1 MIMGLDRLNAVVK
14 ELCAT
19 NKTNDKIVILSKYA
33 DDKEI
38 CKYFNYAYNPFYT
51 YGVTSKNLIKNN
63 NLSELEFFNNFFELL
78 DLLRTRKVT
87 GNKAISLVNGYINQN
102 YIYEDLLYKF
112 FDRNLEIGMGVTQIN
127 KALNN
132 VIPVFDVALA
142 GIFEESKKEKYKLED
157 YCIQH
162 KLNGLRLVVIITHDK
177 QSNTTSVKSYS
188 RKGKEFTTCKRI
200 EDELLAY
207 YNKSKYFG
215 QDLVF
220 DGEVCIID
228 ELGKEDWNRA
238 VSEAKK
244 KNYTMEH
251 PRYTIFDF
259 LTLEEFSGQKISR
272 DYTFRRDN
280 LFRNFF
286 GLNHPE
292 FQYLSIIFATPYTES
307 RFNRLMKE
315 YVETDKW
322 EGLILRKMNVPY
334 KAGRGTD
341 LLKVK
346 LFKDAEYIVTDVVYT
361 EKPMLNKDGKMEMTK
376 CVGALT
382 FNLENGNECKVGTGI
397 SDTQRIE
404 WYKNPNLIIGKQIQV
419 KYKEKTKV
427 LNANNVEVWSLQFP
441 VLTHIFDEKRD
452 F

>member
-1 MIMGLDRLNAVVK
+1 MFLGKIDKLIA
-14 ELCAT
+14 EL
-19 NKTNDKIVILSKYA
+19 NKTNSSNEKINILSEYKT
-33 DDKEI
+33 DSDV
-38 CKYFNYAYNPFYT
+38 CKFFNYVYNPFYM

-63 NLSELEFFNNFFELL
+63 KLSELEFFSDIFELL
-78 DLLRTRKVT
+78 DLLRTRSAT
-87 GNKAISLVNGYINQN
+87 GNKAISLVNGYINQH
-102 YIYEDLLYKF
+102 YQFEELLYKV

-127 KALNN
+127 KALGN

-142 GIFEESKKEKYKLED
+142 GIYEESKKSKYKLED

-162 KLNGLRLVVIITHDK
+162 KLNGLRLVVIITYDK
-177 QSNTTSVKSYS
+177 QTKLITIKSYS
-188 RKGKEFTTCKRI
+188 RKGKEFTTCKNI
-200 EDELLAY
+200 EDELLEY
-207 YNKSKYFG
+207 YKKSKYFG

-228 ELGKEDWNRA
+228 ELGQEDWNRA

-244 KNYTMEH
+244 KNHTMVN

-259 LTLEEFSGQKISR
+259 LTLEEFSGQKVSR
-272 DYTFRRDN
+272 DYTFRRDQ

-292 FQYLSIIFATPYTES
+292 FKYLSIIFATPYTEN
-307 RFNRLMKE
+307 RFIRLMKE

-322 EGLILRKMNVPY
+322 EGLILRKMTVPY
-334 KAGRGTD
+334 KSGRSTD

-346 LFKDAEYIVTDVVYT
+346 LFKDAEYIVTDLEYT
-361 EKPMLNKDGKMEMTK
+361 EKPMLNAEGKMEMTK
-376 CVGALT
+376 CVGALK

-404 WYKNPNLIIGKQIQV
+404 WYKNPNLILGKQIQV

-427 LNANNVEVWSLQFP
+427 LNTNNVEVWSLQFP
-441 VLTHIFDEKRD
+441 VLVHIFEENRD